1 MEEQGG
7 VAMPA
12 QSRKGREVMA
22 YLALYRQYRPRTF
35 SEVVGQE
42 HITRTLQNQVK
53 HNHIAHAYLFCGSRG
68 TGKTSTAKILARAIN
83 CKQPISGEPCG
94 ACEVC
99 RLSEDEL
106 AVDILEI
113 DAASNNG
120 VDEIRDLREKVRY
133 APSIG
138 RYKVY
143 IIDEVHMLSQGA
155 FNALLKTLEEPPPHA
170 VFILATTETHRL
182 PATIVSRCQ
191 RFDFH
196 RIPEEVIVQRMRT
209 VLASIGRQAQ
219 PEALSII
226 ARDAE
231 GGMRDALS
239 ILDQCLGMTEG
250 ELTQQDVLLTLGAAG
265 GQTVQQLAAAVAAQD
280 VQAALDAVQTV
291 YENGA
296 DLGVF
301 VRECMQH
308 YRDLLIQNTH
318 PGKTQSAMQ
327 ALDILAAAEAQMRQS
342 PRPRVLLDAA
352 VVRLCMP
359 RYEAQLEALHMRVAQ
374 LEQDLDALRANGVPV
389 SPAAQL
395 AVPPVEPQRR
405 EQGEQLSQVQD
416 MPPWEEA
423 PLPFDVP
430 VEDTPPWEAERTTV
444 AASPKSP
451 TSPKSPKS
459 ASARREIP
467 RAARPVSV
475 AAAASANAS
484 VLDQLLMAMQKV
496 NVGVSQSLRL
506 ARRAEETP
514 TGLALYFQKGDEVF
528 ISALAQYQQDLDGCA
543 GVIVGRP
550 TQVHLQV
557 EQDDPDR
564 RRKELE
570 EIARKTGQA
579 LGVPVEIEE

>member
-1 MEEQGG
+1 
-7 VAMPA
+7 
-12 QSRKGREVMA
+12 MA

-42 HITRTLQNQVK
+42 HITRTLQNEVK
-53 HNHIAHAYLFCGSRG
+53 LGHIAHAYLFCGSRG

-83 CKQPISGEPCG
+83 CEQPIDGEPCG
-94 ACEVC
+94 TCEVC
-99 RLSEDEL
+99 RLSDDEL

-120 VDEIRDLREKVRY
+120 VDEIRDLRDKVRY

-155 FNALLKTLEEPPPHA
+155 FNALLKTLEEPPSHA

-209 VLASIGRQAQ
+209 VLQAIGREAQ
-219 PEALSII
+219 DQALSII

-239 ILDQCLGMTEG
+239 ILDQCLGMAEG
-250 ELTQQDVLLTLGAAG
+250 ELTERDVLLALGAAG

-280 VQAALDAVQTV
+280 AQGALAAVQTV
-291 YENGA
+291 YEHGA
-296 DLGVF
+296 DLSVF
-301 VRECMQH
+301 VRECMQY
-308 YRDLLIQNTH
+308 YRDILVESASN
-318 PGKTQSAMQ
+318 GKAQAAMQ
-327 ALDILAAAEAQMRQS
+327 ALDLLAAAEVQMRQS

-352 VVRLCMP
+352 VVRMCMP

-374 LEQDLDALRANGVPV
+374 LEHDLDALRAQGVPV
-389 SPAAQL
+389 ADVHEAAPAASPQPQ
-395 AVPPVEPQRR
+395 AVRPPAASPRKEV
-405 EQGEQLSQVQD
+405 D
-416 MPPWEEA
+416 APPWEEA
-423 PLPFDVP
+423 PMPFDAP
-430 VEDTPPWEAERTTV
+430 EEDAPPWEVEAPV
-444 AASPKSP
+444 QPQK
-451 TSPKSPKS
+451 
-459 ASARREIP
+459 ARREKAQP
-467 RAARPVSV
+467 AKPATGQATR
-475 AAAASANAS
+475 AAASAAAQAP
-484 VLDQLLMAMQKV
+484 VLDQLLASMQKV

-506 ARRAEETP
+506 ARRAEMTP
-514 TGLALYFQKGDEVF
+514 TGLVLYFQKGDEVF
-528 ISALAQYQQDLDGCA
+528 ISALAQYQQDLDACA
-543 GVIVGRP
+543 SEILGQP

-557 EQDDPDR
+557 EREDPAR

-579 LGVPVEIEE
+579 LGVQVEIQE